1 MFGVSAIVTMVVIGF
16 DRYNVIVKG
25 FAGAKINAG
34 KVTKV
39 LTFIFFIFCCCIS
52 YILTNNL
59 INSRDFCHFYD
70 IFKILI

>member
-39 LTFIFFIFCCCIS
+39 LTFIFLHFFYFCIP
-52 YILTNNL
+52 YILTNNFL
-59 INSRDFCHFYD
+59 AE
-70 IFKILI
+70 IFATSMIFLKY